1 MSNTQFVSEYIN
13 VLGRAEKY
21 TLFYNLEYCEE
32 IQRKL
37 EEQEKDNV
45 KYRVK
50 SLWENYY
57 IEVYEIDEDGSE
69 YIFGRL

>member
-13 VLGRAEKY
+13 VLGRVEKY

-50 SLWENYY
+50 SLGENYY